1 MLSVALRICHVP
13 CILYA
18 SYASNLHL
26 TDPPRLSQ
34 FLVKVIPRL
43 GVFQIVRLLLSSSGP
58 QFATHRRSPPVY
70 CILHLVAL
78 LPALRA
84 RIFTH
89 THSTDNFLQDCWN
102 AHHLI
107 PLGGGGRQRPS
118 SKASSRCCIRCAS
131 HGFGTG
137 PGPGPGPGTNLGPAG
152 CPGLCPG
159 LSQAHG
165 GG

>member
-1 MLSVALRICHVP
+1 MHPTSYMHPTCISLIQFSLSR
-13 CILYA
+13 
-18 SYASNLHL
+18 
-26 TDPPRLSQ
+26 
-34 FLVKVIPRL
+34 FLVNQPTNQLPGL
-43 GVFQIVRLLLSSSGP
+43 GVFQIVRLLFCPFQDRNLPPSP
-58 QFATHRRSPPVY
+58 VFAGLLY
-70 CILHLVAL
+70 FAL
-78 LPALRA
+78 LLPCQPLRA

-89 THSTDNFLQDCWN
+89 IQRTTSYRIAEIN

-107 PLGGGGRQRPS
+107 PLGGGGCRQRPS

-152 CPGLCPG
+152 CPGPCPG